1 LQAIKPENFMKQ
13 KILAQ
18 LKAKFPG
25 VQSTL
30 LDRVA
35 DELAKTVT
43 KDEDI
48 DASVNGASGLVS
60 MFSQFYQSE
69 SDRRVTEAVKKREE
83 ELKAEFVKKDP
94 KDPKDPKE
102 PDPNDPPAWA
112 KALIDANNALT
123 QKVAAF
129 ENANQQKTLTD
140 KVLAKFKELEID
152 EGYFT
157 PALSGR
163 SFKDDTEVE
172 SFVTNTETAYK
183 TYKQSL
189 AEQGLGQTRPIIG
202 TPNPKT
208 GVSQGVEE
216 YLKSKENADQ
226 ASPLGG
232 KKL

>member
-1 LQAIKPENFMKQ
+1 MKQ

-35 DELAKTVT
+35 DELVKTVT
-43 KDEDI
+43 KEEDI

-83 ELKAEFVKKDP
+83 ELKAEFGKKEPKDP
-94 KDPKDPKE
+94 KDPKD

-112 KALIDANNALT
+112 KALIDANKALT
-123 QKVAAF
+123 DKVAAF
-129 ENANQQKTLTD
+129 ESANQQKTLTD
-140 KVLAKFKELEID
+140 KVRSRFKELEID
-152 EGYFT
+152 EGYYT
-157 PALSGR
+157 PALTGR

-172 SFVTNTETAYK
+172 SFVTATETAFK

-189 AEQGLGQTRPIIG
+189 AEQGLGQSKPIIG
-202 TPNPKT
+202 VPNPKT
-208 GVSQGVEE
+208 GVSQDVEE
-216 YLKSKENADQ
+216 YLKRKESAQDSN
-226 ASPLGG
+226 SLGG